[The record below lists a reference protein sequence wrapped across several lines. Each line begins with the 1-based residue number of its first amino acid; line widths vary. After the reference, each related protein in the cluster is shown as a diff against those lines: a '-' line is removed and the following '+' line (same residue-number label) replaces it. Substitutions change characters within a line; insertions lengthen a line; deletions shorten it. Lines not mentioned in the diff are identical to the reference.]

1 MGRSEKIRVLIADDS
16 ALMRQKLRQI
26 VEADPEFEVA
36 GVARDG
42 EDAIAKAREL
52 RPDVVSLDINM
63 PRLDGVGVLQLIMSE
78 RICPVV
84 MVSSLTQKGA
94 VTTFECL
101 ELGAFDFVG
110 KPDGTVSSNLIL
122 LADEIRSKLKMA
134 AVSGTLKRLV
144 SRRERRPST
153 LAWKPTPKTRA
164 SVAASGYKAV
174 AIGISTGGP
183 VTLMEVLPLLP
194 AEINAALFLVQH
206 MPGSFIHTFVDRL
219 NDNCKIEVVEAEAGA
234 EVCPGVCYVAPGEHQ
249 LTLYRKSTG
258 DVVIRTPTQPQTL
271 FVPSVDVMMKSVLQI
286 YGPNTVGVLMTGIG
300 NDGAEQMVA
309 ITKAGGHTIAESEE
323 SSVVFG
329 MPGEAVR
336 INAATYVLPP
346 RDIALVLGAL

>member
-1 MGRSEKIRVLIADDS
+1 MLRSEKIRVLIADDS

-26 VEADPEFEVA
+26 VEADPELEVA

-110 KPDGTVSSNLIL
+110 KPDGTVSSNLAL
-122 LADEIRSKLKMA
+122 LADEIRAKLKLA

-144 SRRERRPST
+144 SRRERRNAPPVR
-153 LAWKPTPKTRA
+153 AVKTRA
-164 SVAASGYKAV
+164 PAAASGYKAV

-194 AEINAALFLVQH
+194 AGVNAALFLVQH
-206 MPGSFIHTFVDRL
+206 MPGSFIHSFVERL
-219 NDNCKIEVVEAEAGA
+219 NDSCQIEVVEAEAGA
-234 EVCPGVCYVAPGEHQ
+234 QVQPGVCYVAPGEHQ
-249 LTLYRKSTG
+249 MTLYRKANG
-258 DVVIRTPTQPQTL
+258 EVVIRTPTQPQTL
-271 FVPSVDVMMKSVLQI
+271 FVPSVDVMMKSVLQA
-286 YGPNTVGVLMTGIG
+286 YGPDTVGVLMTGIG

-323 SSVVFG
+323 SAVVYG
-329 MPGEAVR
+329 MPRQAIENGGACVVAPAWQIAGE
-336 INAATYVLPP
+336 ILK
-346 RDIALVLGAL
+346 AL

>member
-26 VEADPEFEVA
+26 VEADPELEVA

-42 EDAIAKAREL
+42 EDAVAKAREL

-63 PRLDGVGVLQLIMSE
+63 PRLDGVSVLQVLLSE
-78 RICPVV
+78 RICPAV

-94 VTTFECL
+94 VATFECL
-101 ELGAFDFVG
+101 ELGAFDFVA

-122 LADEIRSKLKMA
+122 LADEIRSKLKAA

-144 SRRERRPST
+144 SRREKRTSPP
-153 LAWKPTPKTRA
+153 AQAPKTRA
-164 SVAASGYKAV
+164 SAAATGYKAV

-183 VTLMEVLPLLP
+183 LTLMDVLPLIP
-194 AEINAALFLVQH
+194 AEVNAALFLVQH
-206 MPGSFIHTFVDRL
+206 MPASFIRTFVRRL
-219 NDNCKIEVVEAEAGA
+219 NDACRIEVVEAEAGA
-234 EVCPGVCYVAPGEHQ
+234 QVRPGVCYVAPGEHQ
-249 LTLYRKSTG
+249 LTLYRKTAG

-271 FVPSVDVMMKSVLQI
+271 FVPSVDVMMKSVLQA
-286 YGPNTVGVLMTGIG
+286 YGPDTVGVLMTGIG

-323 SSVVFG
+323 SSVVYG
-329 MPGEAVR
+329 MPRQAIENGGARVVAPSWQIAGE
-336 INAATYVLPP
+336 ILK
-346 RDIALVLGAL
+346 AL